1 MARLKKSIPA
11 KTPVKKTTKKK
22 STARKTKTVDLK
34 SSLARLTSRSRSS
47 AKTLAA
53 KKAQPLVFTIEDA
66 LEELARLEKLRE
78 EKLVEEKL
86 ATPIKHVATPK
97 TKPAKVAK
105 KKAQLVGAAS
115 IMDLLGFDP
124 ATKGSREEDEKTK
137 VPKQWLSYYKSL
149 VQLRKHF
156 TNELDAH
163 TKDTIALDT
172 NSDFDQFAK
181 QTDSDSGQFDREVAL
196 SMLATEQDA
205 LYEVDEAIQRI
216 LKDNYGICE
225 ITGKP
230 IKKSRLRAVPF
241 TRFSLEGQKQ
251 FENQKST
258 GGRGHEEAFA
268 ERDDDAARLLATD
281 DQEE

>member
-66 LEELARLEKLRE
+66 LEELARLEKFR
-78 EKLVEEKL
+78 EEKL

-241 TRFSLEGQKQ
+241 TRLSL
-251 FENQKST
+251 
-258 GGRGHEEAFA
+258 